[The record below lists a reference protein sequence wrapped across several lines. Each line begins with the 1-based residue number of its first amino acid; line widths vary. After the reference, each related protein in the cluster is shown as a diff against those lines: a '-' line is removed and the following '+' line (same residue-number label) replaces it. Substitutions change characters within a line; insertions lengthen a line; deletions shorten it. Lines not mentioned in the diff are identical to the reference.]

1 MPNYN
6 LYMAEKNIAPKD
18 IICALRP
25 AYKTSKMH
33 VSCAVHSAESGLCFE
48 PEAEKLIVAA
58 YGDGPGLVCSGGEAS
73 APQAK
78 KPKPNRRK
86 PHRLVVY
93 VDDPLFRRIQSAAS
107 SRGYVTMQGFL
118 ESLLYKLE
126 EEEKEDPHEV

>member
-1 MPNYN
+1 MNEKIVNSQAELDAIPLDYN
-6 LYMAEKNIAPKD
+6 GG
-18 IICALRP
+18 IIIEFGTPYNRAVVNKK
-25 AYKTSKMH
+25 YK
-33 VSCAVHSAESGLCFE
+33 L
-48 PEAEKLIVAA
+48 PVAA

-126 EEEKEDPHEV
+126 EEKENPHEV